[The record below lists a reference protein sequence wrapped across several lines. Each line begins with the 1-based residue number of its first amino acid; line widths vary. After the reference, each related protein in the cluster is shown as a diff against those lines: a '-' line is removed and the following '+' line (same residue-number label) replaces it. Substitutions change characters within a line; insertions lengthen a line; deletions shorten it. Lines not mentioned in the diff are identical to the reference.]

1 MRKVHLISV
10 TEPLVLDLALA
21 LREKGYEV
29 SASGCGLTEEMI
41 GRLHNAGC
49 TCYGDGWFPE
59 KLIKDIHSVVLGAKV
74 KQDNPELLRAKEL
87 GMLIQSIPEFIFQR
101 TRSKTRVVV
110 AGSRGKKTIIS
121 MMVCALR
128 RQKLAFDYALTSK
141 VDSLPNR
148 IHLSYEA
155 RIALIEGD
163 EHITSALDKRFQL
176 EFYRPHIAIL
186 TNLSW
191 STETDHA
198 TPEAYL
204 STYQSFS
211 VSIER
216 EGKLI
221 YFGGDDTVS
230 QLAGDVRSDITAIP
244 FEEHPVVEKDGQTF
258 LHTRYGDY
266 PVRIPNRYFLINLN
280 AARLA
285 CRQLGVKDADFYQ
298 ALSEYMIIARQKR
311 KENIAEYLL
320 YMWQVEDLIR
330 ANKFDM
336 DSINRT
342 VIAHYDQPE
351 EVKKEIAQWYE
362 ELIEMMRSEG
372 VMEKGHIQL
381 NKNVIITLTDLHLRL
396 LKSPKEMVYSAAYY
410 KTLPYIVQLRAK
422 SGGEDLPELET
433 CFAAV
438 YGYLLLRMQ
447 GKEVSAETLEGIKQI
462 SSFLALLAEKYRE
475 DMKGELKLED

>member
-1 MRKVHLISV
+1 
-10 TEPLVLDLALA
+10 
-21 LREKGYEV
+21 
-29 SASGCGLTEEMI
+29 
-41 GRLHNAGC
+41 
-49 TCYGDGWFPE
+49 
-59 KLIKDIHSVVLGAKV
+59 
-74 KQDNPELLRAKEL
+74 
-87 GMLIQSIPEFIFQR
+87 
-101 TRSKTRVVV
+101 
-110 AGSRGKKTIIS
+110 
-121 MMVCALR
+121 
-128 RQKLAFDYALTSK
+128 
-141 VDSLPNR
+141 
-148 IHLSYEA
+148 
-155 RIALIEGD
+155 
-163 EHITSALDKRFQL
+163 
-176 EFYRPHIAIL
+176 
-186 TNLSW
+186 
-191 STETDHA
+191 
-198 TPEAYL
+198 
-204 STYQSFS
+204 
-211 VSIER
+211 
-216 EGKLI
+216 
-221 YFGGDDTVS
+221 
-230 QLAGDVRSDITAIP
+230 
-244 FEEHPVVEKDGQTF
+244 
-258 LHTRYGDY
+258 
-266 PVRIPNRYFLINLN
+266 
-280 AARLA
+280 
-285 CRQLGVKDADFYQ
+285 
-298 ALSEYMIIARQKR
+298 MIIDRQKR
-311 KENIAEYLL
+311 RENIAEYLL

>member
-1 MRKVHLISV
+1 
-10 TEPLVLDLALA
+10 
-21 LREKGYEV
+21 
-29 SASGCGLTEEMI
+29 
-41 GRLHNAGC
+41 
-49 TCYGDGWFPE
+49 
-59 KLIKDIHSVVLGAKV
+59 
-74 KQDNPELLRAKEL
+74 
-87 GMLIQSIPEFIFQR
+87 
-101 TRSKTRVVV
+101 
-110 AGSRGKKTIIS
+110 
-121 MMVCALR
+121 
-128 RQKLAFDYALTSK
+128 
-141 VDSLPNR
+141 
-148 IHLSYEA
+148 
-155 RIALIEGD
+155 
-163 EHITSALDKRFQL
+163 
-176 EFYRPHIAIL
+176 
-186 TNLSW
+186 
-191 STETDHA
+191 
-198 TPEAYL
+198 
-204 STYQSFS
+204 
-211 VSIER
+211 
-216 EGKLI
+216 
-221 YFGGDDTVS
+221 
-230 QLAGDVRSDITAIP
+230 
-244 FEEHPVVEKDGQTF
+244 
-258 LHTRYGDY
+258 
-266 PVRIPNRYFLINLN
+266 
-280 AARLA
+280 
-285 CRQLGVKDADFYQ
+285 
-298 ALSEYMIIARQKR
+298 MIIARQKR

-362 ELIEMMRSEG
+362 ELIEG